1 MRFGV
6 EGKKIFIV
14 ALIII
19 AFLITNACGQSQE
32 QKMKMFDA
40 HEEKARNYRIKGNYQ
55 AALQEQLKAVELNP
69 ENTGSQII
77 LANIYIEFKQ

>member
-1 MRFGV
+1 MRFGA

-14 ALIII
+14 ALISIT
-19 AFLITNACGQSQE
+19 FLITNACAQTQE

-40 HEEKARNYRIKGNYQ
+40 HEEKARNYRITGNYQ

-69 ENTGSQII
+69 ENAGSQII
-77 LANIYIEFKQ
+77 LGNIYIEFKQ